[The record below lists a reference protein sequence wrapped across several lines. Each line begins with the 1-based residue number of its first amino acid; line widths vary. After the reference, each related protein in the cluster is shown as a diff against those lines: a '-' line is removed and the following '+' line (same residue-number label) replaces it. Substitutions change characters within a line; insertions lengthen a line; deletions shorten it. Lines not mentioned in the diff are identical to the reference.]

1 MITKNTKPLISIITV
16 VKNNEK
22 YLEETIQS
30 VVNQNFKNF
39 EYIIVDGKST
49 DGTIEIIKKY
59 NNKIDYWISEN
70 DKGIYDA
77 FNKGLEIAKGNLIGF
92 VNSDDVLTPNALE
105 ILNNYYLK
113 HPKSDFFFGSVKK
126 HWKTL
131 HGYKPWKIHFTW
143 GFYTSHSTGF
153 YIKQNS
159 AKKIG
164 YYNLKYKYSS
174 DFDYFYRMIVKYK
187 MKGMVVKKNIL
198 FGFFSP
204 GGISS
209 RLDYWT
215 HFYEKFLIR
224 KDNSQNRFFLI
235 LLIIMKLIRDFKH
248 LKNIEISKFIQ
259 FLKYILFK

>member
-1 MITKNTKPLISIITV
+1 MKKNKYKITIITV
-16 VKNNEK
+16 VLNDQENIER
-22 YLEETIQS
+22 TINSISNQS
-30 VVNQNFKNF
+30 YKDV
-39 EYIIVDGKST
+39 EYIVIDGKYKDNTTKILKKNKSKINRLI
-49 DGTIEIIKKY
+49 IEK
-59 NNKIDYWISEN
+59 
-70 DKGIYDA
+70 DKGLYDA
-77 FNKGLEIAKGNLIGF
+77 MNKGLKFATGDIIGI
-92 VNSDDVLTPNALE
+92 VNSGD
-105 ILNNYYLK
+105 ILYKNTLKTVNSYFLNYSKINFL
-113 HPKSDFFFGSVKK
+113 FGSVKK
-126 HWKTL
+126 HWGIL
-131 HGYKPWKIHFTW
+131 SEFKPWKIYFSW
-143 GFYTSHSTGF
+143 FFYTSHSTGF
-153 YIKQNS
+153 YIKRNS

-215 HFYEKFLIR
+215 HFYEKFIIR

>member
-1 MITKNTKPLISIITV
+1 MISKNTKPLISIITV

-30 VVNQNFKNF
+30 VINQNFKNF
-39 EYIIVDGKST
+39 EYIIIDGKST

-59 NNKIDYWISEN
+59 NNIIDCWISEN

-153 YIKQNS
+153 FIKKNS
-159 AKKIG
+159 AKIVGK
-164 YYNLKYKYSS
+164 YNLNYKYSA
-174 DFDYFYRMIVKYK
+174 DYDYFYRMIVEHKLT
-187 MKGMVVKKNIL
+187 GVATKKDEL
-198 FGFFSP
+198 FGVFRRGGYSSTIKFIDHFFET
-204 GGISS
+204 IKI
-209 RLDYWT
+209 RVNNKQN
-215 HFYEKFLIR
+215 KFLV
-224 KDNSQNRFFLI
+224 
-235 LLIIMKLIRDFKH
+235 LIIFIIKY
-248 LKNIEISKFIQ
+248 LKNIKKF
-259 FLKYILFK
+259 